1 MHDVRR
7 SMTLFML
14 YVQTALQCVDTK
26 NKSKTTLQVPSATPL
41 LDGLLPFGAV
51 GFGVAALTAE
61 VLFVLSLELN
71 KLWKKF

>member
-1 MHDVRR
+1 
-7 SMTLFML
+7 MTLFML
-14 YVQTALQCVDTK
+14 CVQTALQCVDTK

-41 LDGLLPFGAV
+41 LDALLPFGAV